1 MYNMRFTTGT
11 GTRRVMPRRVDAA
24 ERDRAI
30 RSATLRVIAREGVGR
45 VTIRGVA
52 AELGTST
59 TAVTHYVATR
69 DALLEQSIG
78 QALEARKEELRQL
91 VADAEDPLWAAI
103 LWSVDADPD
112 GLWPAL
118 VAARA
123 AGIEPVVTKLVD
135 EFDEWWTRL
144 ITDFARGRAAPG
156 LSPSEV
162 ADAVGIVVDGL
173 LLGAGAGSGPS
184 GHRHHLTRVL
194 VRPLL
199 AT

>member
-1 MYNMRFTTGT
+1 
-11 GTRRVMPRRVDAA
+11 MPRQVDAA
-24 ERDRAI
+24 QRDRAI
-30 RSATLRVIAREGVGR
+30 RCATLRVIAHHGVSR

-59 TAVTHYVATR
+59 TAVTHYVASR

-78 QALEARKEELRQL
+78 QAMKVRKEELGQV
-91 VADAEDPLWAAI
+91 VAGAKDPLWAAI

-112 GLWPAL
+112 GLWQAL

-135 EFDEWWTRL
+135 EFDAWWTRL
-144 ITDFARGRAAPG
+144 ITDCARGRAAPG
-156 LSPSEV
+156 LSPSDL
-162 ADAVGIVVDGL
+162 ADAIGVVVDGL
-173 LLGAGAGSGPS
+173 LLGAGAGSWS
-184 GHRHHLTRVL
+184 SEHRHHLARVL
-194 VRPLL
+194 VRPLI